1 MLNHF
6 EPPPDDDPRLPPYLQ
21 RAVEAVL
28 HNTVER
34 GCSCP
39 EVDVQVQD
47 VIEPDTGRRGHRII
61 VHHSPICHLA
71 AYGESSN

>member
-34 GCSCP
+34 GCSCE
-39 EVDVQVQD
+39 EVDVQV
-47 VIEPDTGRRGHRII
+47 
-61 VHHSPICHLA
+61 
-71 AYGESSN
+71 SN